1 MKLVIVESPT
11 KAKTIKKFLGNDYV
25 VESSYGHVRDLPKST
40 LGVDVEGDFQPKY
53 VIPVKA
59 KNRVK
64 ELKAEAKNAEG
75 VILASDEDREGE
87 AIAWHLVQALDLNE
101 IKSKKS
107 KIKNVER
114 IVFHEIT
121 KKAIEEAL
129 KNPREI
135 DMNLVD
141 AQQARRVLDRLVGYE
156 LSPFL

>member
-107 KIKNVER
+107 I
-114 IVFHEIT
+114 
-121 KKAIEEAL
+121 
-129 KNPREI
+129 
-135 DMNLVD
+135 
-141 AQQARRVLDRLVGYE
+141 
-156 LSPFL
+156 S